1 MGHRGMDTNNV
12 PFAKGLTVSHLS
24 CVDVNA
30 IRGRDGRERVP
41 WGDCPTRLPEA
52 SVGQ

>member
-1 MGHRGMDTNNV
+1 MHVTSKADRRVMGHRGMDTNNV

-30 IRGRDGRERVP
+30 IRG
-41 WGDCPTRLPEA
+41 
-52 SVGQ
+52 